1 MEKDFCKFLIEIG
14 LIDEDTSST
23 FIKIYNEV
31 FQESQD
37 ANIFELSFQILSS
50 FLNNLTNTQ
59 KNYLC
64 HNLPLKY
71 FERHEKTRKDKLIS
85 IIMKNKLRNKIKLL
99 KYLYKWKNAKKDKKN
114 KNINNFNK
122 YSSLITI
129 YKKNLNNTN
138 SNKSYKY
145 LNSNYF
151 SNTKLNEE
159 KYKNIRHD
167 AFSYDNTVPKNQKTQ
182 LYLSETI
189 KNRKCYSGLKEPF
202 KNINEYNY
210 KNMNKSASEDK
221 VNSSKRKKGSSYNN
235 SSSTI
240 DAKTTWAWKE
250 EKELKECTFKPKI
263 NNLKQNSSISQNR
276 ISNEQREKELQLRFD
291 KLYHDDQKYKLT
303 KEMKALEI
311 EHYSTKDLTFSPN
324 INKTPNLIKNNRKG
338 KFENRI
344 QKFLEKKNKNS
355 EQMKKKMD
363 EEFEQNYS
371 FTPKIN
377 SPKLTKTSTNASA
390 FSKTFN
396 EKNESSNNNS
406 VPAFIRLYEE
416 SKLRSQKKL
425 EKEKEI
431 DEHMTNMHNSL
442 YKKKAEVNYDKIN
455 ELYQNKEKNKIYEKT
470 KSKVESEEGI
480 TFKPYIYK
488 NKLAKNIN
496 SNFYERNI
504 KFLLD
509 KEKYINI
516 HQNLLNPKSKISQ
529 NEKKRI
535 IKNIINR
542 LYNES
547 GNGNHNIGYN
557 NCFKNFQTEYD
568 NNLEN
573 KIHNG
578 NTSN

>member
-23 FIKIYNEV
+23 FIKIYNEIL
-31 FQESQD
+31 QESQD
-37 ANIFELSFQILSS
+37 VNIFELSFQILST
-50 FLNNLTNTQ
+50 FLNNITNTQ

-71 FERHEKTRKDKLIS
+71 FERHEKNRKDKLIS

-99 KYLYKWKNAKKDKKN
+99 KYLYKWKNAKKHKKN
-114 KNINNFNK
+114 KNLNSFNK
-122 YSSLITI
+122 YSSLITL

-138 SNKSYKY
+138 SNNSHKY
-145 LNSNYF
+145 INSNYF

-159 KYKNIRHD
+159 KHKNIKHD
-167 AFSYDNTVPKNQKTQ
+167 AFSYDNTIPKNSTPQ

-189 KNRKCYSGLKEPF
+189 KNRKCYSGLKGPF
-202 KNINEYNY
+202 KNINEYNC
-210 KNMNKSASEDK
+210 KNINKSASEDK
-221 VNSSKRKKGSSYNN
+221 VSSSKRKKGSSYN

-240 DAKTTWAWKE
+240 DVKTTLAWKE

-263 NNLKQNSSISQNR
+263 NNLKQSSSISQNKM
-276 ISNEQREKELQLRFD
+276 SNEQREKELQLRFD
-291 KLYHDDQKYKLT
+291 KLYHDDQKYRLT
-303 KEMKALEI
+303 KEMKALEL
-311 EHYSTKDLTFSPN
+311 EHYSTKDLTFNPN
-324 INKTPNLIKNNRKG
+324 INKTPNLIKDNRKG

-344 QKFLEKKNKNS
+344 QKFIEKKNKNS

-377 SPKLTKTSTNASA
+377 SPKLTKTSTNVSA

-406 VPAFIRLYEE
+406 IPAYIRLYEE
-416 SKLRSQKKL
+416 SKLRSQKKM

-431 DEHMTNMHNSL
+431 DEHITSMANSL

-455 ELYQNKEKNKIYEKT
+455 ELYENKEKNKIYEKT
-470 KSKVESEEGI
+470 KNKVESEEGI

-509 KEKYINI
+509 KEKYINL

-547 GNGNHNIGYN
+547 GNGSHNIGYN
-557 NCFKNFQTEYD
+557 NCIKNFQTDYD
-568 NNLEN
+568 NNLGN
-573 KIHNG
+573 KINND
-578 NTSN
+578 NTNN

>member
-23 FIKIYNEV
+23 FIKIYNEIL
-31 FQESQD
+31 QESQD
-37 ANIFELSFQILSS
+37 VNIFELSFQILST
-50 FLNNLTNTQ
+50 FLNNITNTQ

-71 FERHEKTRKDKLIS
+71 FERHEKNRKDKLIS

-99 KYLYKWKNAKKDKKN
+99 KYLYKWKNAKKHKKN
-114 KNINNFNK
+114 KNLNSFNK
-122 YSSLITI
+122 YSSLITL

-138 SNKSYKY
+138 SNNSHKY
-145 LNSNYF
+145 INSNYF

-159 KYKNIRHD
+159 KHKNIKHD
-167 AFSYDNTVPKNQKTQ
+167 AFSYDNTIPKNSSPQ

-189 KNRKCYSGLKEPF
+189 KNRKCYSGLKGPF
-202 KNINEYNY
+202 KNINEYNC
-210 KNMNKSASEDK
+210 KNINKSASEDK
-221 VNSSKRKKGSSYNN
+221 VSSSKRKKGSSYN

-240 DAKTTWAWKE
+240 DVKTTLAWKE

-263 NNLKQNSSISQNR
+263 NNLKQSSSISQNKM
-276 ISNEQREKELQLRFD
+276 SNEQREKELQLRFD
-291 KLYHDDQKYKLT
+291 KLYHDDQKYRLT
-303 KEMKALEI
+303 KEMKALELD
-311 EHYSTKDLTFSPN
+311 HYSTKDLTFNPN
-324 INKTPNLIKNNRKG
+324 INKTPNLIKDNRKG

-344 QKFLEKKNKNS
+344 QKFIEKKNKNS

-377 SPKLTKTSTNASA
+377 SPKLTKTSTNVSA

-406 VPAFIRLYEE
+406 IPAYIRLYEE
-416 SKLRSQKKL
+416 SKLRSQKKM

-431 DEHMTNMHNSL
+431 DEHITSMANSL

-455 ELYQNKEKNKIYEKT
+455 ELYENKEKNKIYEKT
-470 KSKVESEEGI
+470 KNKVESEEGI

-488 NKLAKNIN
+488 SKLAKNIN

-509 KEKYINI
+509 KEKYINL

-547 GNGNHNIGYN
+547 GNGSHNIGYN
-557 NCFKNFQTEYD
+557 NCIKNFQTDYD
-568 NNLEN
+568 NNLGN
-573 KIHNG
+573 KINND
-578 NTSN
+578 NTNN

>member
-23 FIKIYNEV
+23 FIKIYNEIL
-31 FQESQD
+31 QESQD
-37 ANIFELSFQILSS
+37 VNIFELSFQILST
-50 FLNNLTNTQ
+50 FLNNITNTQ

-71 FERHEKTRKDKLIS
+71 FERHEKNRKDKLIS

-99 KYLYKWKNAKKDKKN
+99 KYLYKWKNAKKHKKN
-114 KNINNFNK
+114 KNLNSFNK
-122 YSSLITI
+122 YSSLITL

-138 SNKSYKY
+138 SNNSHKY
-145 LNSNYF
+145 INSNYF

-159 KYKNIRHD
+159 KHKNIKHD
-167 AFSYDNTVPKNQKTQ
+167 AFSYDNTIPKNSTPQ

-189 KNRKCYSGLKEPF
+189 KNRKCYSGLKGPF
-202 KNINEYNY
+202 KNINEYNC
-210 KNMNKSASEDK
+210 KNINKSASEDK
-221 VNSSKRKKGSSYNN
+221 VSSSKRKKGSSYN

-240 DAKTTWAWKE
+240 DVKTTLAWKE

-263 NNLKQNSSISQNR
+263 NNLKQSSSISQNKM
-276 ISNEQREKELQLRFD
+276 SNEQREKELQLRFD
-291 KLYHDDQKYKLT
+291 KLYHDDQKYRLT
-303 KEMKALEI
+303 KEMKALEL
-311 EHYSTKDLTFSPN
+311 EHYSTKDLTFNPN
-324 INKTPNLIKNNRKG
+324 INKTPNLIKDNRKG

-344 QKFLEKKNKNS
+344 QKFIEKKNKNS

-377 SPKLTKTSTNASA
+377 SPKLTKTSTNVSA

-406 VPAFIRLYEE
+406 IPAYIRLYEE
-416 SKLRSQKKL
+416 SKLRSQKKM

-431 DEHMTNMHNSL
+431 DEHITSMANSL

-455 ELYQNKEKNKIYEKT
+455 ELYENKEKNKIYEKT
-470 KSKVESEEGI
+470 KNKVESEEGI

-509 KEKYINI
+509 KEKYINL
-516 HQNLLNPKSKISQ
+516 HQNLLNPKRKISQ

-547 GNGNHNIGYN
+547 GNGSHNIGYN
-557 NCFKNFQTEYD
+557 NCIKNFQTDYD
-568 NNLEN
+568 NNLGN
-573 KIHNG
+573 KINND
-578 NTSN
+578 NTNN

>member
-23 FIKIYNEV
+23 FIKIYNEI

-37 ANIFELSFQILSS
+37 VNIFELSFQILST
-50 FLNNLTNTQ
+50 FLNNITNTQ

-71 FERHEKTRKDKLIS
+71 FERHEKNRKDKLIS

-99 KYLYKWKNAKKDKKN
+99 KYLYKWKNAKKHKKN
-114 KNINNFNK
+114 KNLNSFNK
-122 YSSLITI
+122 YSSLITL

-138 SNKSYKY
+138 SNNSHKY
-145 LNSNYF
+145 INSNYF

-159 KYKNIRHD
+159 KHKNIKHD
-167 AFSYDNTVPKNQKTQ
+167 AFSYDNTIPKNSTPQ

-189 KNRKCYSGLKEPF
+189 KNRKYHSGFKGPF
-202 KNINEYNY
+202 KNINEYNC
-210 KNMNKSASEDK
+210 KNINKSASEDK
-221 VNSSKRKKGSSYNN
+221 VSSSKRKKGSSYN

-240 DAKTTWAWKE
+240 DAKTTLAWKE

-263 NNLKQNSSISQNR
+263 NNLKQSSSISQNKM
-276 ISNEQREKELQLRFD
+276 SNEQREKELQLRFD
-291 KLYHDDQKYKLT
+291 KLYHDDQKYRLT
-303 KEMKALEI
+303 KEMKALEL
-311 EHYSTKDLTFSPN
+311 EHYSTKDLTFNPN
-324 INKTPNLIKNNRKG
+324 INKTPNLIKDNRKG

-344 QKFLEKKNKNS
+344 QKFIEKKNKNS

-377 SPKLTKTSTNASA
+377 SPKLTKTSTNVSA

-406 VPAFIRLYEE
+406 IPAYIRLYEE
-416 SKLRSQKKL
+416 SKLRSQKKM

-431 DEHMTNMHNSL
+431 DEHITNMANSL
-442 YKKKAEVNYDKIN
+442 YKKKTEVNYDKIN
-455 ELYQNKEKNKIYEKT
+455 ELYENKEKNKIYEKT
-470 KSKVESEEGI
+470 KNKVESEEGI

-509 KEKYINI
+509 KEKYINL

-547 GNGNHNIGYN
+547 GNGSHNIGYN
-557 NCFKNFQTEYD
+557 NCIKNFQTDYD
-568 NNLEN
+568 NNFGN
-573 KIHNG
+573 KINND
-578 NTSN
+578 NTNN

>member
-1 MEKDFCKFLIEIG
+1 MEKDFCKFLIGIG

-31 FQESQD
+31 FQESPD
-37 ANIFELSFQILSS
+37 VNIFELSFQILST
-50 FLNNLTNTQ
+50 FLNNITNTQ

-71 FERHEKTRKDKLIS
+71 LKKKKKNRKDKLIS
-85 IIMKNKLRNKIKLL
+85 IIIKNKLRNKIILL
-99 KYLYKWKNAKKDKKN
+99 KYLYKWKNAKKQKKN

-122 YSSLITI
+122 FSSLITL

-138 SNKSYKY
+138 SNNSYKY
-145 LNSNYF
+145 INSNYF
-151 SNTKLNEE
+151 SNTKLKEE
-159 KYKNIRHD
+159 KYKNIKHD
-167 AFSYDNTVPKNQKTQ
+167 AFSYDNTVPKNSTPQ

-189 KNRKCYSGLKEPF
+189 KNRKSYSGLKGPF
-202 KNINEYNY
+202 KNINEYNC
-210 KNMNKSASEDK
+210 KNINKSASEDK
-221 VNSSKRKKGSSYNN
+221 VNSSKRKRGSSYN

-240 DAKTTWAWKE
+240 DVKTTLAWKE
-250 EKELKECTFKPKI
+250 ENELKECTFKPKI

-276 ISNEQREKELQLRFD
+276 LSNEQREKELQLRFD
-291 KLYHDDQKYKLT
+291 KLYHDDQKYRLT
-303 KEMKALEI
+303 KEMKALEL
-311 EHYSTKDLTFSPN
+311 ERYSTKDLTFNPS
-324 INKTPNLIKNNRKG
+324 INKTPNLLKDNRKG

-344 QKFLEKKNKNS
+344 QKFIEKKNKNS
-355 EQMKKKMD
+355 EQMKKKID
-363 EEFEQNYS
+363 KEFEQKYS

-377 SPKLTKTSTNASA
+377 SPKFTKTSSNVSA

-396 EKNESSNNNS
+396 EKNESSNNNYI
-406 VPAFIRLYEE
+406 PAYIRLYEE
-416 SKLRSQKKL
+416 SKLRSQKKM

-431 DEHMTNMHNSL
+431 DEHITNMANSL
-442 YKKKAEVNYDKIN
+442 YKQKAEVNYDKIN
-455 ELYQNKEKNKIYEKT
+455 ELYENKEKNKIYEKT
-470 KSKVESEEGI
+470 KNKVESEEGI

-509 KEKYINI
+509 KEKYINL

-529 NEKKRI
+529 NEKKKI

-547 GNGNHNIGYN
+547 GSGSHNIGYN
-557 NCFKNFQTEYD
+557 NCIKNFQTDYD

-573 KIHNG
+573 KINYD
-578 NTSN
+578 NTNN

>member
-1 MEKDFCKFLIEIG
+1 MEKDFCKFLVEIG

-23 FIKIYNEV
+23 FIKIYNEIL
-31 FQESQD
+31 QESQD
-37 ANIFELSFQILSS
+37 VNIFELSFQILST
-50 FLNNLTNTQ
+50 FLNNITNTQ

-71 FERHEKTRKDKLIS
+71 FERHEKNRKDKLIS

-99 KYLYKWKNAKKDKKN
+99 KYLYKWKNAKKHKKN
-114 KNINNFNK
+114 KNLNSFNK
-122 YSSLITI
+122 YSSLITL

-138 SNKSYKY
+138 SNNSHKY
-145 LNSNYF
+145 INSNYF

-159 KYKNIRHD
+159 KHKNIKHD
-167 AFSYDNTVPKNQKTQ
+167 AFSYDNTIPKNSTPQ

-189 KNRKCYSGLKEPF
+189 KNRKCYSGLKGPF
-202 KNINEYNY
+202 KNINEYNC
-210 KNMNKSASEDK
+210 KNINKSASEDK
-221 VNSSKRKKGSSYNN
+221 VSSSKRKKGSSYN

-240 DAKTTWAWKE
+240 DVKTTLAWKE

-263 NNLKQNSSISQNR
+263 NNLKQSSSISQNKM
-276 ISNEQREKELQLRFD
+276 SNEQREKELQLRFD
-291 KLYHDDQKYKLT
+291 KLYHDDQKYRLT
-303 KEMKALEI
+303 KEMKALEL
-311 EHYSTKDLTFSPN
+311 EHYSTKDLTFNPN
-324 INKTPNLIKNNRKG
+324 INKTPNLIKDNRKG

-344 QKFLEKKNKNS
+344 QKFIEKKNKNS

-377 SPKLTKTSTNASA
+377 SPKLTKTSTNVSA

-406 VPAFIRLYEE
+406 IPAYIRLYEE
-416 SKLRSQKKL
+416 SKLRSQKKM

-431 DEHMTNMHNSL
+431 DEHITSMANSL

-455 ELYQNKEKNKIYEKT
+455 ELYENKEKNKIYEKT
-470 KSKVESEEGI
+470 KNKVESEEGI

-509 KEKYINI
+509 KEKYINL
-516 HQNLLNPKSKISQ
+516 HQNLLNPKRKISQ

-547 GNGNHNIGYN
+547 GNGSHNIGYN
-557 NCFKNFQTEYD
+557 NCIKNFQTDYD
-568 NNLEN
+568 NNLGN
-573 KIHNG
+573 KINND
-578 NTSN
+578 NTNN